1 MIERVYQ
8 GFLSF
13 ELHESGIFWNLHQP
27 ICPPLTFINLQV
39 FSGCPTLTFMYRHS
53 SFNAVLGLEKN
64 ALKVNR
70 VIGKPRYRRSI
81 LVLKPQIGEYESLN
95 PCFLEFFTYFIFHT
109 ILDIISLAKTNL
121 FEQRFESYNP
131 YHMAN

>member
-1 MIERVYQ
+1 MNYMNLAYFGICINPSAHLSLSSTYR
-8 GFLSF
+8 FLVGAQLS
-13 ELHESGIFWNLHQP
+13 LLCTGT
-27 ICPPLTFINLQV
+27 PPLMRF
-39 FSGCPTLTFMYRHS
+39 
-53 SFNAVLGLEKN
+53 LGLEKN